1 MTAGTG
7 ATTPS
12 PRTAPSDSS
21 AASPATAAPAAQPA
35 SPTAAVPR
43 PAGAPAGARV
53 PAVLGVDVGTS
64 STKGTLVALDG
75 TILATAVRE
84 HSVSRPAPGHV
95 EMDAEI
101 WWEEFLDI
109 ARELTADG
117 AADVTAEVTAI
128 GVSGM
133 GPCVLLTDERGEPVR
148 PAILYGVDTRAG
160 DEIRHLTNVLGREE
174 IVAHCGGMLTSQ
186 AAGPKVAWV
195 ARHEPEVYAR
205 ARRLFMPASYLA
217 FRLTG
222 EYVLDHVSASQSAP
236 MYSLRHQ
243 TWHPEWAERVGPGLE
258 LPELRWA
265 GEAAGT
271 VQSAIARLVPGLRAG
286 IPVITGTIDAWAEAV
301 SVDAASPGDLML
313 MYGTTTFL
321 VATTVEPFASRT
333 LWPTSGVEPGAYA
346 LSGGMASSGAITGW
360 LRELTGSPEFDELLV
375 EAKASGPGANG
386 LVMLPYFAG
395 ERSPIADPG
404 ARGVIAGLT
413 LSHTR
418 GDLYRAALE
427 AAAFG
432 VRHHLETL
440 TAAELSLDRVVAV
453 GGGARSDLWPQ
464 IVSDVTGLVQRIP
477 RRVVGASYG
486 GSMLAARLAHG
497 TDVSRWNPTDHEI
510 VPDPAQRERYDEL
523 YRLYRDLYPATY
535 EITHALAAMQEH

>member
-7 ATTPS
+7 ATTPA

-21 AASPATAAPAAQPA
+21 AASPAPTGPAEQPA

-133 GPCVLLTDERGEPVR
+133 GPCVLLTDESGEPVR

-160 DEIRHLTNVLGREE
+160 DEIHHLTNVLGREE

-265 GEAAGT
+265 SEAAGT
-271 VQSAIARLVPGLRAG
+271 VQSAITRLVPGLRAG

-321 VATTVEPFASRT
+321 VATTVEPVASRT
-333 LWPTSGVEPGAYA
+333 LWPASGVEPGAYA

-360 LRELTGSPEFDELLV
+360 LRELTGSPEFDELLA
-375 EAKASGPGANG
+375 EAEASGTGANG

-395 ERSPIADPG
+395 ECSPIADPG

-497 TDVSRWNPTDHEI
+497 TDVSRWNHTDHEI
-510 VPDPAQRERYDEL
+510 VPDTAQRERYDEL
-523 YRLYRDLYPATY
+523 YQLYRDLYPATY

>member
-109 ARELTADG
+109 ARELTTTG
-117 AADVTAEVTAI
+117 AADVPAEVTAI

-133 GPCVLLTDERGEPVR
+133 GPCVLLTDESGEPVR

-258 LPELRWA
+258 LPALRWA

-321 VATTVEPFASRT
+321 VATTVEPVASRT

>member
-7 ATTPS
+7 ATTPA
-12 PRTAPSDSS
+12 PRISPSDSS
-21 AASPATAAPAAQPA
+21 ATSPAPTGPAEQPA

-75 TILATAVRE
+75 TILAAAVRE

-101 WWEEFLDI
+101 WWEEFVDI
-109 ARELTADG
+109 ARELTATG
-117 AADVTAEVTAI
+117 AADVPAEVTAI

-133 GPCVLLTDERGEPVR
+133 GPCVLLTDESGEPVR

-160 DEIRHLTNVLGREE
+160 DEIHHLTNVLGREE

-265 GEAAGT
+265 SEAAGT
-271 VQSAIARLVPGLRAG
+271 VQSAITRLVPGLRAG

-321 VATTVEPFASRT
+321 VATTVEPVASRT
-333 LWPTSGVEPGAYA
+333 LWPASGVEPGAYA

-413 LSHTR
+413 LSHNR

-523 YRLYRDLYPATY
+523 YRLYRDLYPASY

>member
-7 ATTPS
+7 ATTPA
-12 PRTAPSDSS
+12 PRTAPS
-21 AASPATAAPAAQPA
+21 AAPR
-35 SPTAAVPR
+35 T
-43 PAGAPAGARV
+43 AGAPAGARV

-75 TILATAVRE
+75 TILAAAVRE

-101 WWEEFLDI
+101 WWEEFVDI
-109 ARELTADG
+109 ARELTATG
-117 AADVTAEVTAI
+117 AADVPAEVTAI

-133 GPCVLLTDERGEPVR
+133 GPCVLLTDESGEPVR

-160 DEIRHLTNVLGREE
+160 DEIHHLTNVLGREE

-265 GEAAGT
+265 SEAAGT
-271 VQSAIARLVPGLRAG
+271 VQSAITRLVPGLRAG

-321 VATTVEPFASRT
+321 VATTVEPVASRT
-333 LWPTSGVEPGAYA
+333 LWPASGVEPGAYA

-510 VPDPAQRERYDEL
+510 VPDPARRERYDEL
-523 YRLYRDLYPATY
+523 YRLYRDLYPASY

>member
-133 GPCVLLTDERGEPVR
+133 GPCVLLTDESGEPVR

-258 LPELRWA
+258 LPALRWA
-265 GEAAGT
+265 GDAAGT

-321 VATTVEPFASRT
+321 VATTVEPVASRT

-413 LSHTR
+413 LSHNR

>member
-7 ATTPS
+7 ATTPA

-133 GPCVLLTDERGEPVR
+133 GPCVLLTDESGEPVR

-258 LPELRWA
+258 LPALRWA
-265 GEAAGT
+265 GDAAGT

-321 VATTVEPFASRT
+321 VATTVEPVASRT

-360 LRELTGSPEFDELLV
+360 LRELTGSPEFDELLA
-375 EAKASGPGANG
+375 EAEASGPGANG

-413 LSHTR
+413 LSHNR

>member
-7 ATTPS
+7 ATTPA
-12 PRTAPSDSS
+12 PRTAPS
-21 AASPATAAPAAQPA
+21 AASPALDASSPPPASVAAAAP
-35 SPTAAVPR
+35 SPT
-43 PAGAPAGARV
+43 GAPAGARV

-75 TILATAVRE
+75 TILAAAVRE

-101 WWEEFLDI
+101 WWEEFVDI
-109 ARELTADG
+109 ARELTATG
-117 AADVTAEVTAI
+117 AADVPAEVTAI

-133 GPCVLLTDERGEPVR
+133 GPCVLLTDESGEPVR

-160 DEIRHLTNVLGREE
+160 DEIHHLTNVLGREE

-271 VQSAIARLVPGLRAG
+271 VQSAITRLVPGLRAG

-321 VATTVEPFASRT
+321 VATTVEPVASRT
-333 LWPTSGVEPGAYA
+333 LWPASGVEPGAYA

-360 LRELTGSPEFDELLV
+360 LRELTGSPEFDELLA
-375 EAKASGPGANG
+375 EAEASGPGANG

-486 GSMLAARLAHG
+486 GSMLTARLAHG

-510 VPDPAQRERYDEL
+510 VPDPARQERYDEL
-523 YRLYRDLYPATY
+523 YRLYRDLYPATFQ
-535 EITHALAAMQEH
+535 ITHALAAMQEH

>member
-7 ATTPS
+7 ATTPA

-21 AASPATAAPAAQPA
+21 AASPAPTGPAEQPA

-109 ARELTADG
+109 TRELTADG

-258 LPELRWA
+258 LPALRWA
-265 GEAAGT
+265 GDAAGT

-360 LRELTGSPEFDELLV
+360 LRELTGSPEFDELLA
-375 EAKASGPGANG
+375 EAEASGTGANG

-413 LSHTR
+413 LSHNR

-486 GSMLAARLAHG
+486 GSMLAARLAYG

-510 VPDPAQRERYDEL
+510 VPDTAQRERYDEL
-523 YRLYRDLYPATY
+523 YQLYRDLYPATY

>member
-7 ATTPS
+7 SRAPAPDPTSSAVTTTP
-12 PRTAPSDSS
+12 
-21 AASPATAAPAAQPA
+21 PAL
-35 SPTAAVPR
+35 
-43 PAGAPAGARV
+43 

-64 STKGTLVALDG
+64 STKGTLVTLDG

-95 EMDAEI
+95 EMDAET
-101 WWEEFLDI
+101 WWDEFVDI
-109 ARELTADG
+109 TRELTAT
-117 AADVTAEVTAI
+117 AHAEVTAI

-133 GPCVLLTDERGEPVR
+133 GPCVLLTDAQGEPVR
-148 PAILYGVDTRAG
+148 PAILYGVDTRAEQ
-160 DEIRHLTNVLGREE
+160 EIRHLTNVLGREE

-195 ARHEPEVYAR
+195 ARHEPETYAR

-222 EYVLDHVSASQSAP
+222 EYVLDHVSASLTAP

-243 TWHPEWAERVGPGLE
+243 RWHPEWAERVAPGLE
-258 LPELRWA
+258 LPQLRWA
-265 GEAAGT
+265 GEASGT
-271 VQSAIARLVPGLRAG
+271 VRPAIAELVPGLRAG

-301 SVDAASPGDLML
+301 SVDAAGTGDLML

-321 VATTVEPFASRT
+321 IATTEEPVASRT
-333 LWPTSGVEPGAYA
+333 LWPTSGVEAGAFA

-360 LRELTGSPEFDELLV
+360 LRELTGSPGFDALLA
-375 EAKASGPGANG
+375 EAEASGPGANG

-404 ARGVIAGLT
+404 ARGVVAGLT

-440 TAAELSLDRVVAV
+440 TAAELRLDRVVAV

-464 IVSDVTGLVQRIP
+464 IVSDVTGLTQQIP
-477 RRVVGASYG
+477 RRIVGASYG

-497 TDVSRWNPTDHEI
+497 TDVSSWNPADHEI
-510 VPDPAQRERYDEL
+510 VPDPARRERYDEL
-523 YRLYRDLYPATY
+523 YRLYRDLYPATS
-535 EITHALAAMQEH
+535 EIAHALAAMQEH

>member
-7 ATTPS
+7 ATTPA
-12 PRTAPSDSS
+12 PRTAPS
-21 AASPATAAPAAQPA
+21 AAPRA
-35 SPTAAVPR
+35 
-43 PAGAPAGARV
+43 AGATAGARV

-75 TILATAVRE
+75 TILAAAVRE

-101 WWEEFLDI
+101 WWEEFVDI
-109 ARELTADG
+109 ARELTATG
-117 AADVTAEVTAI
+117 AADVPAEVTAI

-133 GPCVLLTDERGEPVR
+133 GPCVLLTDESGEPVR

-265 GEAAGT
+265 SEAAGT
-271 VQSAIARLVPGLRAG
+271 VQSAITRLVPGLRAG

-321 VATTVEPFASRT
+321 VATTVEPVASRT

-523 YRLYRDLYPATY
+523 YRLYRDLYPASY